1 MILRLCSHSSPPPR
15 DGCRKPPLGGSST
28 DVVGRARQLPVQG
41 LAQAAVP
48 VWSPDGKTLAFF
60 GTRASAP
67 TFIQPYDLW
76 TESATGGAPRRVAA
90 NVTRLLPVGQA
101 VLTWTN
107 S

>member
-1 MILRLCSHSSPPPR
+1 
-15 DGCRKPPLGGSST
+15 
-28 DVVGRARQLPVQG
+28 VQG